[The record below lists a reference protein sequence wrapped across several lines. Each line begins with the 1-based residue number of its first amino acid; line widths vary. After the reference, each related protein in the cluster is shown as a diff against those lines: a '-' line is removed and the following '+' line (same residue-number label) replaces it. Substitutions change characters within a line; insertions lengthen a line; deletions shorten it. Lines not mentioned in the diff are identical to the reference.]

1 MNDEKLPM
9 SPNLHSV
16 ARRLGLDPEEVDI
29 DDVLGYIDT
38 LKCCLHDASE
48 RVEEL
53 LLHMPRDPHKKA
65 TRPLSTRRDTHLIAI
80 KQYHNYASRSGSK
93 I

>member
-9 SPNLHSV
+9 SPTIHSV
-16 ARRLGLDPEEVDI
+16 ARRLGLDPAEVDI

-53 LLHMPRDPHKKA
+53 LLHMPRDPRVKA
-65 TRPLSTRRDTHLIAI
+65 SRPLNSRRDTHLIAI
-80 KQYHNYASRSGSK
+80 KEYHNYASKSGSK
-93 I
+93 L